1 MNTGAGPAE
10 TLAVPTKRPL
20 VVFALDDQRYGLP
33 LARVQRAL
41 RVVAL
46 TPLPQAPPIV
56 LGIVDLAGA
65 VIPVIDM
72 RRRFN
77 HPSRDLRLSDQL
89 IVAATGTR
97 TVALLVDDTEGVV
110 EVSAEDVV
118 PAGEILPTLE
128 HLDGVV
134 KLENG
139 LVLIHDLER
148 LLSLE
153 EETAIDRALSAAA
166 DAETTPGADA
176 AADSPAEHGAR

>member
-1 MNTGAGPAE
+1 MDTGAGPAE
-10 TLAVPTKRPL
+10 TLVGPTERPL
-20 VVFALDDQRYGLP
+20 VVFALDDQRYALP

-56 LGIVDLAGA
+56 LGIVDLAG
-65 VIPVIDM
+65 VVVPVIDM

-77 HPSRDLRLSDQL
+77 HPPRDVRLSDQL

-110 EVSAEDVV
+110 EVSAANVV
-118 PAGEILPTLE
+118 PAGEILPALE
-128 HLDGVV
+128 RLDGVV
-134 KLENG
+134 KLESG

-153 EETAIDRALSAAA
+153 EETAIDRALTAAS
-166 DAETTPGADA
+166 DGETAPAADA
-176 AADSPAEHGAR
+176 AADSRTERGAR